1 MRKKRKGAWRAMAK
15 KITVIGAGPGGY
27 VAAIRAAQLGAQVT
41 VIEQEGVGGTCLNW
55 GCIPSK
61 VMKTT
66 AEMLERFH
74 RAQEFGIELHGT
86 IRPNMKAIMAR
97 KQAVIQNQ
105 IKGVLKLFKHHRIR
119 YIAGRGIIEGT
130 HRAAVRLSD
139 GTIREVPWDSLI
151 LALGS
156 QQLGMPSLPFDGNR
170 ILSTNDALSLEEI
183 PDSILILGGGVIGCE
198 FAFIFASLGSK
209 VTVVEALS
217 RMLPLPWVDEDC
229 SKVLERE
236 MKKRKIAFMVR
247 RTVDSIEEVGGKCR
261 VTTGPSPFIPGLK
274 GKDIKPL
281 IVEVDKMLV
290 CIGRG
295 PTTAGVGLERLGVN
309 LDQAGWIVANEQ
321 MEATVS
327 DVYAIGDILGPSKV
341 MLAHVAST
349 EGLVA
354 AENAMG
360 ERHTVNYDIVP
371 GTAFTMPEVANVG
384 LTEVQARERGYP
396 VRSDSVLFRN
406 LGKAHVIGEIA
417 GQAKI
422 VSDRENGRILGVHLV
437 GPHASDLIAEA
448 ALAMQLG
455 CTVQRLAETMHAH
468 PTLAEIMLEAS
479 LKALDR
485 SLHG

>member
-1 MRKKRKGAWRAMAK
+1 MAK

-27 VAAIRAAQLGAQVT
+27 VAAIRAAQLGAEVT

-66 AEMLERFH
+66 AEMLEKFH

-86 IRPNMKAIMAR
+86 IRPNMKALMAR
-97 KQAVIQNQ
+97 KQVVIQNQ
-105 IKGVLKLFKHHRIR
+105 INGVLKLFKHHKIR
-119 YIAGRGIIEGT
+119 YLAGKGVIEGP
-130 HRAAVRLSD
+130 HRAAVTLSD
-139 GTIREVPWDSLI
+139 GTILDVPWDSLI

-156 QQLGMPSLPFDGNR
+156 QQLGMSSFPFDGKR
-170 ILSTNDALSLEEI
+170 ILSTNDALSIDEI
-183 PDSILILGGGVIGCE
+183 PGSMVILGGGVIGCE
-198 FAFIFASLGSK
+198 FAFIFTSLGSK

-236 MKKRKIAFMVR
+236 MKKRKIAFMVN
-247 RTVDSIEEVGGKCR
+247 RTVEKVEEAEGKCR
-261 VTTGPSPFIPGLK
+261 VTVGPSLLTQEGGKK
-274 GKDIKPL
+274 GIEATTVDVDTML
-281 IVEVDKMLV
+281 I
-290 CIGRG
+290 CIGRR
-295 PTTAGVGLERLGVN
+295 PITAGIGLEKIGVTM
-309 LDQAGWIVANEQ
+309 DEEGWIVANEQ
-321 MEATVS
+321 METSVS
-327 DVYAIGDILGPSKV
+327 DVYAIGDVLGPSKV

-360 ERHTVNYDIVP
+360 KRRIMNYDMVP

-384 LTEVQARERGYP
+384 LTEVQAREHGYD

-448 ALAMQLG
+448 TLAMHLG
-455 CTVQRLAETMHAH
+455 CTVQNLAETMHAH
-468 PTLAEIMLEAS
+468 PTLAEIMLEGS

-485 SLHG
+485 ALHG

>member
-1 MRKKRKGAWRAMAK
+1 MAK

-27 VAAIRAAQLGAQVT
+27 VAAIRVAQLGAEVT

-61 VMKTT
+61 VMRTT
-66 AEMLERFH
+66 AEMLEKFH
-74 RAQEFGIELHGT
+74 RAQEFGIEVHGT
-86 IRPNMKAIMAR
+86 IRPNMKALMAR
-97 KQAVIQNQ
+97 KQVVIQNQ
-105 IKGVLKLFKHHRIR
+105 IKGVLKLFKHHKIR
-119 YIAGRGIIEGT
+119 YLVGRGTIEGNR
-130 HRAAVRLSD
+130 RAAVTLSD
-139 GTIREVPWDSLI
+139 GTMLEVPWDSLI

-156 QQLGMPSLPFDGNR
+156 QQLGMPSFPFDGKR
-170 ILSTNDALSLEEI
+170 ILSTNHALSIDEI
-183 PDSILILGGGVIGCE
+183 PDSMLILGGGVIGCE
-198 FAFIFASLGSK
+198 FAFIFTSLGSK
-209 VTVVEALS
+209 VTVVEALP

-236 MKKRKIAFMVR
+236 MKKRKIAFMVN

-261 VTTGPSPFIPGLK
+261 VTVGPSLLTQEGGKK
-274 GKDIKPL
+274 GIEPTTVDVDTML
-281 IVEVDKMLV
+281 I
-290 CIGRG
+290 CIGRR
-295 PTTAGVGLERLGVN
+295 PITAGIGLEKIGIAM
-309 LDQAGWIVANEQ
+309 DEEGWIVANEQ
-321 MEATVS
+321 METSVS
-327 DVYAIGDILGPSKV
+327 NVYAIGDVLGPSKV

-360 ERHTVNYDIVP
+360 KRRIMNYDMVP

-384 LTEVQARERGYP
+384 LTEVQAREQGYN

-422 VSDRENGRILGVHLV
+422 VSDRESGRILGVHLV

-448 ALAMQLG
+448 TLAMKLG
-455 CTVQRLAETMHAH
+455 CTVQNLAETMHAH
-468 PTLAEIMLEAS
+468 PTLAEIMLEGS

>member
-1 MRKKRKGAWRAMAK
+1 MTK

-27 VAAIRAAQLGAQVT
+27 VAAIRAAQLGAEVT
-41 VIEQEGVGGTCLNW
+41 VIEQEGVGGICLNW

-74 RAQEFGIELHGT
+74 RAKEFGIDLHGT
-86 IRPNMKAIMAR
+86 IRPNMKALMAR
-97 KQAVIQNQ
+97 KQTVIKNQ
-105 IKGVLKLFKHHRIR
+105 TDGVLKLFKHHKIR
-119 YIAGRGIIEGT
+119 YLVGKGIIEGT
-130 HRAAVRLSD
+130 HRAAVTLSD
-139 GTIREVPWDSLI
+139 GTMLEVPWDSLI

-156 QQLGMPSLPFDGNR
+156 QQLGISSFPFDGRR
-170 ILSTNDALSLEEI
+170 ILSTNHALSIDEI
-183 PDSILILGGGVIGCE
+183 PDSMLILGGGVIGCE

-236 MKKRKIAFMVR
+236 MKKRKIGFMVG
-247 RTVDSIEEVGGKCR
+247 RTVEKVEEAEGRCR
-261 VTTGPSPFIPGLK
+261 VTVGPSPMAK
-274 GKDIKPL
+274 GVKDRDLKPL
-281 IVEVDKMLV
+281 VVDVDTMLI
-290 CIGRG
+290 CIGRR
-295 PTTAGVGLERLGVN
+295 PFTAGIGLDKIGVTM
-309 LDQAGWIVANEQ
+309 DEEGWIVANEQ
-321 MEATVS
+321 METNVS
-327 DVYAIGDILGPSKV
+327 NVYAIGDVLGPSKV
-341 MLAHVAST
+341 MLAHVASA

-360 ERHTVNYDIVP
+360 QRRIMKYDIVP

-384 LTEVQARERGYP
+384 LTEVQAREQGYD

-417 GQAKI
+417 GHAKI
-422 VSDRENGRILGVHLV
+422 VSDREGGRILGVHLV
-437 GPHASDLIAEA
+437 GAHASDLIAEA
-448 ALAMQLG
+448 TLAMKLG
-455 CTVQRLAETMHAH
+455 CTVKQLAETMHAH
-468 PTLAEIMLEAS
+468 PTLAEIMLEVS

-485 SLHG
+485 PLHG

>member
-1 MRKKRKGAWRAMAK
+1 MSKR
-15 KITVIGAGPGGY
+15 ITVIGAGPGGY
-27 VAAIRAAQLGAQVT
+27 VAAIRAAQLGAEVA

-66 AEMLERFH
+66 AEMLEKFH

-86 IRPNMKAIMAR
+86 IRPNMKALMAR
-97 KQAVIQNQ
+97 KQAVVQNQ
-105 IKGVLKLFKHHRIR
+105 VKGVLKLFKHHRIR
-119 YIAGRGIIEGT
+119 YLAGKGIIEGT
-130 HRAAVRLSD
+130 HRAAVKLSD
-139 GTIREVPWDSLI
+139 GTMLEVPWDSLI

-156 QQLGMPSLPFDGNR
+156 QQLGMSSFPFDGKR
-170 ILSTNDALSLEEI
+170 ILSTNDALSLDEI

-236 MKKRKIAFMVR
+236 MKKRRIAFMVN
-247 RTVDSIEEVGGKCR
+247 RTVEKVEEAEGKCR
-261 VTTGPSPFIPGLK
+261 VTVGPSPMAEEPTVRDLT
-274 GKDIKPL
+274 PL
-281 IVEVDKMLV
+281 IVEADRMLI
-290 CIGRG
+290 CIGRKPITG
-295 PTTAGVGLERLGVN
+295 RIGLEKIGVRT
-309 LDQAGWIVANEQ
+309 DEEGWIVANEQ
-321 MEATVS
+321 METAVS
-327 DVYAIGDILGPSKV
+327 DVYAIGDVLGPSKV
-341 MLAHVAST
+341 MLAYVAST

-360 ERHTVNYDIVP
+360 KRRIMNYDIVP

-384 LTEVQARERGYP
+384 LTEVQAREQGYP

-422 VSDRENGRILGVHLV
+422 VSDRESGRILGVHLV

-448 ALAMQLG
+448 TLAMNLG
-455 CTVQRLAETMHAH
+455 CTIQTLADTMHAH
-468 PTLAEIMLEAS
+468 PTLPEIMLEAS
-479 LKALDR
+479 FKALDR
-485 SLHG
+485 PLHG

>member
-1 MRKKRKGAWRAMAK
+1 MAK

-27 VAAIRAAQLGAQVT
+27 VAAIRAAQLGAEVT

-66 AEMLERFH
+66 AEMIEKFH

-86 IRPNMKAIMAR
+86 IRPNMKALMAR
-97 KQAVIQNQ
+97 KQVVIQNQ
-105 IKGVLKLFKHHRIR
+105 INGVLKLFKHHKIR
-119 YIAGRGIIEGT
+119 YLAGKGVIEGP
-130 HRAAVRLSD
+130 HRAAVRLLD
-139 GTIREVPWDSLI
+139 GTILDVPWDSLI

-156 QQLGMPSLPFDGNR
+156 KQLGMSSFPFDSKR
-170 ILSTNDALSLEEI
+170 ILSTNDALSIDEI
-183 PDSILILGGGVIGCE
+183 PGSMVILGGGVIGCE

-236 MKKRKIAFMVR
+236 MKKRKIAFMVN
-247 RTVDSIEEVGGKCR
+247 RTVEKVEEAEGKCR
-261 VTTGPSPFIPGLK
+261 VTVGPSLLTQEGGKK
-274 GKDIKPL
+274 GIEPTTVDVDRML
-281 IVEVDKMLV
+281 I
-290 CIGRG
+290 CIGRK
-295 PTTAGVGLERLGVN
+295 PITAEIGLEKIGVAM
-309 LDQAGWIVANEQ
+309 DEEGWIVANEQ
-321 MEATVS
+321 METSVS
-327 DVYAIGDILGPSKV
+327 DVYAIGDVLGPSKV

-360 ERHTVNYDIVP
+360 KRRIMNYDIVP

-384 LTEVQARERGYP
+384 LTEVQAREQGYD

-422 VSDRENGRILGVHLV
+422 VSDREGGRILGVHLV

-448 ALAMQLG
+448 TLAMKLG
-455 CTVQRLAETMHAH
+455 CTVQNLAETMHAH

-479 LKALDR
+479 FKALDR
-485 SLHG
+485 PLHG

>member
-1 MRKKRKGAWRAMAK
+1 MAK

-27 VAAIRAAQLGAQVT
+27 VAAIRAAQLGAEVT

-66 AEMLERFH
+66 AEMLEKFH

-86 IRPNMKAIMAR
+86 IRPNMKALMAR
-97 KQAVIQNQ
+97 KQVVIQNQ
-105 IKGVLKLFKHHRIR
+105 INGVLKLFKHHKIR
-119 YIAGRGIIEGT
+119 YLAGKGVIEGP
-130 HRAAVRLSD
+130 HRAAVTLSD
-139 GTIREVPWDSLI
+139 GTILDVPWDSLI

-156 QQLGMPSLPFDGNR
+156 QQLGMSSFPFDGKR
-170 ILSTNDALSLEEI
+170 ILSTNDALSIDEI
-183 PDSILILGGGVIGCE
+183 PGSMVILGGGVIGCE
-198 FAFIFASLGSK
+198 FAFIFTSLGSK
-209 VTVVEALS
+209 VTVVEALP

-236 MKKRKIAFMVR
+236 MKKRKIAFMVN
-247 RTVDSIEEVGGKCR
+247 RTVEKVEEAEGKCR
-261 VTTGPSPFIPGLK
+261 VTVGPSLLTQEGGKK
-274 GKDIKPL
+274 GIEPTTVDVDTML
-281 IVEVDKMLV
+281 I
-290 CIGRG
+290 CIGRR
-295 PTTAGVGLERLGVN
+295 PITAGIGLEKIGVTM
-309 LDQAGWIVANEQ
+309 DEEGWIVANEQ
-321 MEATVS
+321 METSVS
-327 DVYAIGDILGPSKV
+327 DVYAIGDVLGPSKV

-360 ERHTVNYDIVP
+360 KCRIMNYDMVP

-384 LTEVQARERGYP
+384 LTEVQAREQGYN

-422 VSDRENGRILGVHLV
+422 VSDRESGRILGVHLV

-448 ALAMQLG
+448 TLAMHLG
-455 CTVQRLAETMHAH
+455 CTVQNLAETMHAH
-468 PTLAEIMLEAS
+468 PTLAEIMLEGS

-485 SLHG
+485 ALHG